1 MWDGA
6 WEDVM
11 VEECAF
17 HGTRALARRLSV
29 PEGKAVH
36 IERGVGLGRVSMCH
50 GVGIGDKRP
59 LQGIGQLRLF
69 DR

>member
-17 HGTRALARRLSV
+17 HGTRALSRRLSV

-36 IERGVGLGRVSMCH
+36 VERGVGLGRVSMCH
-50 GVGIGDKRP
+50 GAGIKLP
-59 LQGIGQLRLF
+59 F
-69 DR
+69 DSEATG